1 MKKITILVLVLLLGA
16 CQTTQLSSDLHDITF
31 EQDFHGE
38 TIGLKI
44 YNLYGINSD
53 FNSIKIQHSENIK
66 VEATVNEALI
76 EHNFEMVVIGDELV
90 IKTDN
95 NDQFSN
101 LHVELNIYGP
111 IDEIEIDGAF
121 NLVYE
126 NIMTNTLDIE
136 LEGAGEFILSG
147 HTDDLD
153 VSIDGA
159 GSIEAFDLLAREAS
173 LELNGA
179 GSIQVSVSDKL
190 EASLDGL
197 GSIEYRGNPTVI
209 KEINGLGTIEPVQ

>member
-53 FNSIKIQHSENIK
+53 FNSITIQHSENIK

-76 EHNFEMVVIGDELV
+76 EHNFEMVLIDDELV

-101 LHVELNIYGP
+101 LHVELDIYGRLMKLKST
-111 IDEIEIDGAF
+111 GR
-121 NLVYE
+121 L
-126 NIMTNTLDIE
+126 
-136 LEGAGEFILSG
+136 ILFMKI
-147 HTDDLD
+147 L
-153 VSIDGA
+153 
-159 GSIEAFDLLAREAS
+159 
-173 LELNGA
+173 
-179 GSIQVSVSDKL
+179 
-190 EASLDGL
+190 
-197 GSIEYRGNPTVI
+197 
-209 KEINGLGTIEPVQ
+209 